1 MTRYTKKQGSMTYPK
16 ERHKPTETVPKKEQ
30 MVNLLDKDFRTTLLK
45 MSKELK
51 EDMTKVKKTM
61 YE

>member
-1 MTRYTKKQGSMTYPK
+1 MTYPK